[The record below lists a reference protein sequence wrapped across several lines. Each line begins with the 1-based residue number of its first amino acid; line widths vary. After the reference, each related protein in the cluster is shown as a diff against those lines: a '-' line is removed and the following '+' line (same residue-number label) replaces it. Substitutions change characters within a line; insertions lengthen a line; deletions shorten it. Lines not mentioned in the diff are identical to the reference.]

1 MPNTASSFAHFPSS
15 SLLPPTPPVTPPK
28 QAVVRA
34 THRNSPTSAT
44 PHSSR
49 DSDYLHRQ
57 VVLQTM
63 FYNSS
68 TVPIGGAPFV
78 PPSLALQDA
87 VFYGDS
93 SSSASS
99 SRSSS
104 ISYPPSSSNSEAN
117 LGPAHSYGMSSSPS
131 TSSSMQSDYSLSPR
145 QIAAREYARRLHDH
159 TASMWETERHNI
171 EKTKLDSPGTPPR
184 QKPRPT
190 SGGGYIRPPAPPALA
205 AAAVV
210 EPPKERSRAMDV
222 LLGKSWGK
230 KWSGHARVKSL

>member
-1 MPNTASSFAHFPSS
+1 
-15 SLLPPTPPVTPPK
+15 
-28 QAVVRA
+28 
-34 THRNSPTSAT
+34 
-44 PHSSR
+44 
-49 DSDYLHRQ
+49 
-57 VVLQTM
+57 M

-87 VFYGDS
+87 VFYGGS

-104 ISYPPSSSNSEAN
+104 ISSPPSSSSASEAN
-117 LGPAHSYGMSSSPS
+117 LGSASSYNMATSPS
-131 TSSSMQSDYSLSPR
+131 SSSSMQSDYSLSPR
-145 QIAAREYARRLHDH
+145 QAAAREYARRLHDH

-184 QKPRPT
+184 QKARPAT
-190 SGGGYIRPPAPPALA
+190 GGYIRPAAPPALA
-205 AAAVV
+205 AAPGV
-210 EPPKERSRAMDV
+210 EPSKERSRAMDV
-222 LLGKSWGK
+222 LLGRGWGK

>member
-1 MPNTASSFAHFPSS
+1 
-15 SLLPPTPPVTPPK
+15 
-28 QAVVRA
+28 
-34 THRNSPTSAT
+34 
-44 PHSSR
+44 
-49 DSDYLHRQ
+49 
-57 VVLQTM
+57 M

-117 LGPAHSYGMSSSPS
+117 LGSAHSYGMSSSPS

-159 TASMWETERHNI
+159 T
-171 EKTKLDSPGTPPR
+171 
-184 QKPRPT
+184 
-190 SGGGYIRPPAPPALA
+190 PAPPALA

-222 LLGKSWGK
+222 LLGKSPPPLRPIPLA
-230 KWSGHARVKSL
+230 SADHALTSPPTLARPTITTTHPSFLKCTLFSMPLSHRPQYSCLYVIITSPQLHLPAWL